1 MFIITDKP
9 LTVAEVEAAVAR
21 PDAGAIVTFQGVVRD
36 NNLGKQV
43 SYLVYE
49 AYPPMAEKVM
59 AQIGDEIAERWPG
72 ARTAIAHRVG
82 QLEIGEASVII
93 AVSTGHRADAFAACH
108 YAIDRLKAIVP
119 VWKKEVWEGGA
130 YWIEG
135 SAPASEGEAEA
146 VQRLDWNDPGSS

>member
-1 MFIITDKP
+1 MFIITDQP
-9 LTVAEVEAAVAR
+9 LNTAEVEAAIAR

-59 AQIGDEIAERWPG
+59 AQIGDEIAARWPG
-72 ARTAIAHRVG
+72 ARTAIAHRTG
-82 QLEIGEASVII
+82 KLEIGEASVVI
-93 AVSTGHRADAFAACH
+93 AVSTAHRADAFDACH

-119 VWKKEVWEGGA
+119 VWKKEVWEGGE

-135 SAPASEGEAEA
+135 SAAASEDEQAA
-146 VQRLDWNDPGSS
+146 LDRLETLDPGSS